1 LSEQELRG
9 EGRTPEVE
17 EVVVVQPLDG
27 LKLAADV
34 ELLGGVEEVLDA
46 GVGVVVAAED
56 LNGLSDPAPTVSML
70 SGPSL
75 VEGRLLV
82 GPVNVLDGQDGEGA
96 VVTEIAQGDT
106 STGLD
111 AEVVDGLLGH
121 VQVDGHA
128 EEVAVNETVV
138 LDDAIVVGL
147 VQEAWRRSC

>member
-1 LSEQELRG
+1 VLKRYLMPGWVSSSLPKTSMASVTLRADCQY
-9 EGRTPEVE
+9 
-17 EVVVVQPLDG
+17 VVRASC
-27 LKLAADV
+27 LK
-34 ELLGGVEEVLDA
+34 
-46 GVGVVVAAED
+46 
-56 LNGLSDPAPTVSML
+56 
-70 SGPSL
+70 SGS
-75 VEGRLLV
+75 LV
-82 GPVNVLDGQDGEGA
+82 GPVDILDGQDGEGA

-128 EEVAVNETVV
+128 EEVAVDETVV